1 LTVPEHTHP
10 EIGRI
15 IDVLEGEEKIRLD
28 GSTEREG
35 GLVDAVDRISS
46 QLQNGIR
53 YRLSGADWA
62 RIIVAVIALVGVV
75 FTATIELIP
84 RI

>member
-46 QLQNGIR
+46 QQQNGIR
-53 YRLSGADWA
+53 
-62 RIIVAVIALVGVV
+62 
-75 FTATIELIP
+75 
-84 RI
+84 